1 VISVFIQEQPS
12 CFQETAM
19 ISKIATEIKESESTY
34 HIKPYI
40 KNAII
45 FTPIIIVLLQTA
57 LWLYPA
63 TRYLSIWM
71 LKENSPVEILT
82 FALLFVDGVIG
93 LLFAVK
99 IRKCGEKK
107 FVYGFYTL
115 FSIGLL
121 FVAMEEVAWGQWLF
135 GFETPEFWESI
146 NRQKETTLH
155 NLAGLQGHSEIM
167 RLIFGAGGLI
177 GILLS
182 FHPVFR
188 KVGAPALLL
197 SWFVVIALHASID
210 VLNDVVA
217 IQKRFDYAIMKTS
230 ELIELLIAISAFL
243 YIRLNSRRWSLR

>member
-1 VISVFIQEQPS
+1 
-12 CFQETAM
+12 M
-19 ISKIATEIKESESTY
+19 IAKIATEIKESENIY
-34 HIKPYI
+34 HIKPHI

-45 FTPIIIVLLQTA
+45 LTPIVIVLLQTI

-71 LKENSPVEILT
+71 LKENSPVELLT
-82 FALLFVDGVIG
+82 FMLLFVDGVVG
-93 LLFAVK
+93 LLFAAK
-99 IRKCGEKK
+99 IKECGEEKL
-107 FVYGFYTL
+107 VYGFYAL

-121 FVAMEEVAWGQWLF
+121 FVALEEIAWGQWLF
-135 GFETPEFWESI
+135 GFETPEIWKSI

-197 SWFVVIALHASID
+197 SWFAVIALHASID
-210 VLNDVVA
+210 VLNDFVA

-243 YIRLNSRRWSLR
+243 YIRLNARRWSSR